1 MFIKPKSRSTRGY
14 SIYALTGTILESIV
28 LLVILLIVLPLFN
41 INLEWWLVAVIVVV
55 ELAISAFTYSM
66 GRKALSKKLESG
78 SDSMVG
84 RIGRVT
90 TPLNPTGYVKIRG
103 ELWRASCVNELETGS
118 EVVVVGIEGIKL
130 TVVPNERTKF
140 TAAKSGKRETNL

>member
-14 SIYALTGTILESIV
+14 SIYALTGTILESIA
-28 LLVILLIVLPLFN
+28 LLIILLIVLPLFD

-66 GRKALSKKLESG
+66 GRRALSKKLESG
-78 SDSMVG
+78 SDSMMGCVG
-84 RIGRVT
+84 IVT

-103 ELWRASCVNELETGS
+103 ELWKASCMNEMETGS
-118 EVVVVGIEGIKL
+118 EVVVIGIEGIKL
-130 TVVPNERTKF
+130 TVVLNERTKF
-140 TAAKSGKRETNL
+140 TAAKPGKRGINL